1 MEDISKDAPV
11 DLCIINLCC
20 NNASQAAEQQQQHSR
35 FVPCS
40 RTLTPSRSNTTTP
53 NAIACSLSHTANM
66 ADEYELPK
74 AVVHRIIKSA
84 VRSCRVCSHEQ
95 CDRTTIPDASRCAT
109 VYLCICSSQTTYRS
123 RKKPSSRYNEQPRPT
138 SITLQLRTRSRSRS
152 VLHGRMHVVTRC
164 ACAPSLSQR
173 ANECCQEN
181 NRSTISQ
188 GDVQQALADINLDE
202 FEEVLTQSLAGT
214 SSLVYPSLPRIALAV
229 N

>member
-1 MEDISKDAPV
+1 
-11 DLCIINLCC
+11 
-20 NNASQAAEQQQQHSR
+20 
-35 FVPCS
+35 
-40 RTLTPSRSNTTTP
+40 
-53 NAIACSLSHTANM
+53 M

-84 VRSCRVCSHEQ
+84 VRSCRVSSSNVIEPQ
-95 CDRTTIPDASRCAT
+95 YLTSRCAT
-109 VYLCICSSQTTYRS
+109 VCLCICSSQTTYRS

-138 SITLQLRTRSRSRS
+138 SITLQLRTRSRWRL

-164 ACAPSLSQR
+164 ACAPSVSQR